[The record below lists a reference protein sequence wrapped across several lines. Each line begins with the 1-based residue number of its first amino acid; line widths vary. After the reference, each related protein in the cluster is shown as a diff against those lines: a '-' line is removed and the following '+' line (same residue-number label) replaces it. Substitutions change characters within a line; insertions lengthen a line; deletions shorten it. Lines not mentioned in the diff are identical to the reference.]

1 MASIINA
8 IRKVFGSGDDAVSV
22 APGSKN
28 VANYWSQVGNKKF
41 YVPVTAA
48 ELEKLNSLGK
58 QEKQQYFRELLKEKD
73 PQQYKAMISAE
84 NSSKNVANYWS
95 EVGNKKFYVPVTATE
110 LEKLNSLGK
119 QEKQQYFREL
129 LKEKDPQQYKAMI
142 SAENSSKNVAN
153 YWSEVGNKK
162 FYVPVT
168 AAELEK
174 LNSLGK
180 QEKQQYFRELLK
192 EKEPQQYKALI
203 NAEKGL
209 AVVES
214 MQANIQ
220 SRFEMILDEQRS
232 QEQAA
237 TLGVHR

>member
-28 VANYWSQVGNKKF
+28 VANYWSQ
-41 YVPVTAA
+41 
-48 ELEKLNSLGK
+48 
-58 QEKQQYFRELLKEKD
+58 
-73 PQQYKAMISAE
+73 
-84 NSSKNVANYWS
+84 
-95 EVGNKKFYVPVTATE
+95 
-110 LEKLNSLGK
+110 
-119 QEKQQYFREL
+119 
-129 LKEKDPQQYKAMI
+129 
-142 SAENSSKNVAN
+142 
-153 YWSEVGNKK
+153 VGNKK